1 MSLPRTL
8 ALSLALCC
16 LCGTAFAQA
25 AGGQRPLQQEMT
37 PEEFKAAGLDKLSA
51 EELARLNAWLDRKI
65 DIETDKAAAQ
75 AKQKVEDDNR
85 GFFNFGSTE
94 PVVAH
99 IVGEFR
105 GFARG
110 REYTL
115 DNGHVWKQIDEAS
128 LVGVRKT
135 NAGVKVT
142 PSLIGNAWYMAID
155 GYNTRAKVQRVK

>member
-16 LCGTAFAQA
+16 LCGIAFAQS
-25 AGGQRPLQQEMT
+25 AGGQRALQQDMT

-75 AKQKVEDDNR
+75 AKKKVEDDNR

-99 IVGEFR
+99 MVFP
-105 GFARG
+105 AR
-110 REYTL
+110 R
-115 DNGHVWKQIDEAS
+115 A
-128 LVGVRKT
+128 LVPAVRK
-135 NAGVKVT
+135 
-142 PSLIGNAWYMAID
+142 LIDFLMEHLQNEDM
-155 GYNTRAKVQRVK
+155 RMF